1 MALYLNEVWLKDPS
15 PETFRKFIEVFGSL
29 RGRADTLGLTSENF
43 RLVAGPWMSIEEAKV
58 IFIFDA
64 PDARATLP
72 AFGGLMAKGL
82 LRKRRLTP
90 MIDWDEAT
98 EFVNGL

>member
-1 MALYLNEVWLKDPS
+1 
-15 PETFRKFIEVFGSL
+15 
-29 RGRADTLGLTSENF
+29 
-43 RLVAGPWMSIEEAKV
+43 MSIEEAKV
-58 IFIFDA
+58 IFVFDA